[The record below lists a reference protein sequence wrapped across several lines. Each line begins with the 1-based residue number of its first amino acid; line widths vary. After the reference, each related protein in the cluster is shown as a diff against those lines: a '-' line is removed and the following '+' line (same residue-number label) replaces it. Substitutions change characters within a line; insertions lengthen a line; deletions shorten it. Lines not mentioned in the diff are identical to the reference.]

1 MDLRSDA
8 LSYHRGGRPGKIE
21 VVSTKPCAT
30 QRDLSLAYTPGVAE
44 PCREIAKNP
53 EAVYEYTSKGNLVAV
68 VSNGTAVLGLG
79 HIGPAAGKPVMEG
92 KGVLFKRFADVDVF
106 DIEIDSLDPKEII
119 RTVQVLEPTFGGI
132 NLEDIAAPDCFIIEE
147 ELVRTMG
154 IPVFHDDQHG
164 TAIIS
169 GAAVFNALQLQ
180 GKDLTKVRVVFSG
193 AGAAAIASA
202 KLLLALGMKRE
213 QIVMLDRAGVIYKGR
228 GTKMNPYKE
237 LFATDEKA
245 RTLAEAM
252 RGADVFIGLSEAN
265 LVTPEMVASMAPK
278 PVILAMANPD
288 PEIAYETARRVRSDL
303 IMATGRSDYPNQVN
317 NVLGFPFIFRG
328 TLDVRARAINMEMKL
343 AALHALADLARQSVP
358 ESVLRAYNQGHFHF
372 GPEYI
377 IPKPFD
383 PRVLPWEATA
393 VAKAAMETGVARKPV
408 DIEQYRESLEAR
420 LGPAREAMRGIMHRA
435 RKEPRPIVYPEGTHP
450 KVLRAA
456 AEVVEDKIARPILLG
471 PIDQIKA
478 AARELEVPLDGM
490 TLIDPTS
497 SPNAQA
503 YADELYALRQ
513 RKGVARADA
522 LRLATQPDIFGALM
536 VRRGE
541 ADGLV
546 SGLTQHYPDVIRP
559 LLQIIGPRA
568 GVKHVVGAFLL
579 TFRNRSFFVA
589 DTTVNIDPDAE
600 TLADIAILTAE
611 LARRF
616 NLIPRI
622 AMLSFSN
629 FGSVNQPLPRMV
641 AEATRLVRERAPDL
655 IVDGDMQADTAVAPE
670 VALQHFPFSVIKG
683 DANVLIFP
691 GLASSN
697 IGLKLL
703 HRLGGAEVI
712 GPILVGMNRPVHVL
726 HQASEVSDIVNVTA
740 LAVADAQQL
749 PRVEPSARP
758 PEFLIVAAKSVA
770 AKPAAD
776 LVTAGR

>member
-1 MDLRSDA
+1 M
-8 LSYHRGGRPGKIE
+8 
-21 VVSTKPCAT
+21 V
-30 QRDLSLAYTPGVAE
+30 
-44 PCREIAKNP
+44 
-53 EAVYEYTSKGNLVAV
+53 
-68 VSNGTAVLGLG
+68 
-79 HIGPAAGKPVMEG
+79 
-92 KGVLFKRFADVDVF
+92 
-106 DIEIDSLDPKEII
+106 
-119 RTVQVLEPTFGGI
+119 
-132 NLEDIAAPDCFIIEE
+132 
-147 ELVRTMG
+147 
-154 IPVFHDDQHG
+154 
-164 TAIIS
+164 
-169 GAAVFNALQLQ
+169 NALQLQ
-180 GKDLTKVRVVFSG
+180 GKDLAKVRVVFSG
-193 AGAAAIASA
+193 AGAAGIASA
-202 KLLLALGMKRE
+202 KILLALGMKRE
-213 QIVMLDRAGVIYKGR
+213 QIIMIDRAGVIYKGR
-228 GTKMNPYKE
+228 GQKMNPYKD
-237 LFATDEKA
+237 LFATDDKV

-252 RGADVFIGLSEAN
+252 RGADIFIGLSEAN

-278 PVILAMANPD
+278 PIILALANPD
-288 PEIAYETARRVRSDL
+288 PEITYDLARSVRADL
-303 IMATGRSDYPNQVN
+303 IMGTGRSDYPNQVN

-383 PRVLPWEATA
+383 PRVLPWVATA
-393 VAKAAMETGVARKPV
+393 VARAAMETGVARKPV
-408 DIEQYRESLEAR
+408 DLEQYRETLEAR
-420 LGPAREAMRGIMHRA
+420 LGPAREAMRSIMHRA
-435 RKEPRPIVYPEGTHP
+435 RKDPRPIVYPEGTHP

-456 AEVVEDKIARPILLG
+456 AEIVEDQIARPILLG

-490 TLIDPTS
+490 TLIDPVF
-497 SPNAQA
+497 SPLAQA
-503 YADELYALRQ
+503 CADDLYALRQ

-749 PRVEPSARP
+749 PRVSPSARP
-758 PEFLIVAAKSVA
+758 PESLPVAVQPVVAKA
-770 AKPAAD
+770 TAD
-776 LVTAGR
+776 LVTVGR

>member
-1 MDLRSDA
+1 MDLRNDA

-44 PCREIAKNP
+44 PCREIEKNP

-119 RTVQVLEPTFGGI
+119 RTVQLLEPTFGGI

-169 GAAVFNALQLQ
+169 GAAVVNALRLQ
-180 GKDLTKVRVVFSG
+180 GKDLDQVRVVFSG
-193 AGAAAIASA
+193 AGAAGIASA
-202 KLLLALGMKRE
+202 KLLMALGMKRE
-213 QIVMLDRAGVIYKGR
+213 QIVMLDRLGVIYKGR
-228 GTKMNPYKE
+228 GRKMNPYKE
-237 LFATDEKA
+237 LFATDEKV

-252 RGADVFIGLSEAN
+252 RGADIFIGLSEAN
-265 LVTPEMVASMAPK
+265 LVTPEMVASMAPR
-278 PVILAMANPD
+278 PIILAMANPD
-288 PEIAYETARRVRSDL
+288 PEIPYETARAVRADL

-343 AALHALADLARQSVP
+343 AASHALAELARQTVP

-383 PRVLPWEATA
+383 PRVLPWVATA

-408 DIEQYRESLEAR
+408 DIDQYRESLEAR
-420 LGPAREAMRGIMHRA
+420 MGPAREAMRGIMHRA
-435 RKEPRPIVYPEGTHP
+435 RKEPRSIVYPEGTHP

-456 AEVVEDKIARPILLG
+456 AEVIEDKIARPILLG
-471 PIDQIKA
+471 SIDRITA

-490 TLIDPTS
+490 TLIDPIA
-497 SPNAQA
+497 SPQAQA

-559 LLQIIGPRA
+559 MLQIIGPRA
-568 GVKHVVGAFLL
+568 GVRHVVGVFLL

-589 DTTVNIDPDAE
+589 DTTVNVEPDAE

-611 LARRF
+611 MARRF
-616 NLIPRI
+616 NITPRV

-629 FGSVNQPLPRMV
+629 FGSVNQPLPHIV

-670 VALQHFPFSVIKG
+670 VAQAHFPFSAIQG

-749 PRVEPSARP
+749 PRVDPSARP
-758 PEFLIVAAKSVA
+758 SGLPLVAAT
-770 AKPAAD
+770 PAAVKATPE
-776 LVTAGR
+776 LVPVGR

>member
-1 MDLRSDA
+1 MDLRNDA

-44 PCREIAKNP
+44 PCRAIAADP
-53 EAVYEYTSKGNLVAV
+53 AAVYDYTAKGNLVAV

-79 HIGPAAGKPVMEG
+79 RIGPAAGKPVMEG

-106 DIEIDSLDPKEII
+106 DIEIDSTDPREII
-119 RTVQVLEPTFGGI
+119 RTVQLLEPTFGGI
-132 NLEDIAAPDCFIIEE
+132 NLEDIAAPDCFLIEE

-169 GAAVFNALQLQ
+169 GAAVMNALRLQ
-180 GKDLTKVRVVFSG
+180 GKDLGSVRVVFSG
-193 AGAAAIASA
+193 AGAAGIASA
-202 KLLLALGMKRE
+202 RLLLALGMKRE
-213 QIVMLDRAGVIYKGR
+213 QIILVDRAGVIHRGR
-228 GTKMNPYKE
+228 ERGMNPYKE
-237 LFATDEKA
+237 AFATDDKA
-245 RTLAEAM
+245 RTLAEAL
-252 RGADVFIGLSEAN
+252 RGADIFIGLSEAD

-278 PVILAMANPD
+278 PIILAMANPD
-288 PEIAYETARRVRSDL
+288 PEIPYDAARRVRSDL
-303 IMATGRSDYPNQVN
+303 IMGTGRSDYPNQVN

-343 AALHALADLARQSVP
+343 AASHALADLARQSVP

-383 PRVLPWEATA
+383 PRVLPWVATA
-393 VAKAAMETGVARKPV
+393 VARTAMETGVARKPV
-408 DIEQYRESLEAR
+408 DLEQYRESLEAR
-420 LGPAREAMRGIMHRA
+420 LGPAREAMRGIVHLA
-435 RKEPRPIVYPEGTHP
+435 RREPRPIVYPEGTNAR
-450 KVLRAA
+450 VLQAA
-456 AEVVEDKIARPILLG
+456 AEIVEERIARPILLG
-471 PIDQIKA
+471 PVERIREVAGAIDI
-478 AARELEVPLDGM
+478 PLDGM
-490 TLIDPTS
+490 TLVDPAV
-497 SPNAQA
+497 SPLAA
-503 YADELYALRQ
+503 EYAGELYALRQ
-513 RKGVARADA
+513 RKGVTRADA
-522 LRLATQPDIFGALM
+522 ARLVAQPDVFGALM

-559 LLQIIGPRA
+559 MLQIIGPRPGVRHVA
-568 GVKHVVGAFLL
+568 GVFLL
-579 TFRNRSFFVA
+579 TFRNRSFLVG
-589 DTTVNIDPDAE
+589 DTTVNVDPDAG
-600 TLADIAILTAE
+600 TLADIALLTAE
-611 LARRF
+611 MARRF
-616 NLIPRI
+616 NLTPRI

-629 FGSVNQPLPRMV
+629 FGSVDQDLPRRV

-655 IVDGDMQADTAVAPE
+655 VVDGDMQADTAVAPV
-670 VALQHFPFSVIKG
+670 VAEHFPFSAIRG

-712 GPILVGMNRPVHVL
+712 GPVLVGMNRPVHVL

-740 LAVADAQQL
+740 LAVADAQQV
-749 PRVEPSARP
+749 PRVDTPGVAAVARP
-758 PEFLIVAAKSVA
+758 AAA
-770 AKPAAD
+770 RPAEE